1 MKILGVIFILVFIWM
16 AYEIW
21 RAPLMEE
28 TDDGRLITK
37 RPTKKISDLFKKN
50 KKLGGSYSDLEKKG
64 RGRGKF

>member
-1 MKILGVIFILVFIWM
+1 M

-37 RPTKKISDLFKKN
+37 RPTKKLSDLFKK
-50 KKLGGSYSDLEKKG
+50 KKNSGTFSDLEKKR
-64 RGRGKF
+64 RGRSKF

>member
-16 AYEIW
+16 AYELW

-37 RPTKKISDLFKKN
+37 RPTRKFSDLFKKN

-64 RGRGKF
+64 RGRSKF